1 MSSRNSAD
9 EKPAPTLTP
18 AVFAP
23 GGTLAGSVV
32 RLRAAAIPPWLEIA
46 AYASLIVAALCA
58 ATLVVLV
65 IRRPQRM
72 AVMNVVWPI
81 TALYLGPIA
90 IWWYWTLARRAS
102 PLPFW
107 KTIIVEATHCG
118 AGCVLGDI
126 VAEFT
131 VALTGFTIAGSTLYA
146 EFLGDYV
153 LAFSFGV
160 AFQYFAIAPM
170 RGLGLRAGIVA
181 AIKADGIS
189 LTAFEIGLFSWM
201 YVITLLPFHQ
211 HLNPFQP
218 TYWFLMQIGMV
229 VGYMTSYPANWFL
242 VRVGIKVPM

>member
-1 MSSRNSAD
+1 VSI
-9 EKPAPTLTP
+9 
-18 AVFAP
+18 
-23 GGTLAGSVV
+23 AGV
-32 RLRAAAIPPWLEIA
+32 RVDAIPPWLDTA
-46 AYASLIVAALCA
+46 AAVSLIASALCA
-58 ATLVVLV
+58 ATLVVLL
-65 IRRPQRM
+65 IRRPQPM

-90 IWWYWTLARRAS
+90 IWWYWSLARRMS

-131 VALTGFTIAGSTLYA
+131 IARTGFTIAGSTLYA
-146 EFLGDYV
+146 EFLGDYL
-153 LAFSFGV
+153 LAFAFGV

-170 RGLGLRAGIVA
+170 RGLALWPGIVA

-189 LTAFEIGLFSWM
+189 LTAFEIGLFSLM
-201 YVITLLPFHQ
+201 YAMTLLPFHH

-218 TYWFLMQIGMV
+218 AYWLLMQIGMV
-229 VGYMTSYPANWFL
+229 VGYATSYPANWFL
-242 VRVGIKVPM
+242 VRVGIKEPM

>member
-1 MSSRNSAD
+1 MTSS
-9 EKPAPTLTP
+9 
-18 AVFAP
+18 
-23 GGTLAGSVV
+23 GTSP
-32 RLRAAAIPPWLEIA
+32 AAAEIA
-46 AYASLIVAALCA
+46 APIAALRADAIPALLETAAAASLIISALCA

-65 IRRPQRM
+65 VRRPQAM

-90 IWWYWTLARRAS
+90 IWWYWSLARRAS
-102 PLPFW
+102 ALPFW

-126 VAEFT
+126 AAEFT
-131 VALTGFTIAGSTLYA
+131 IARTGFTIAGSTLYA
-146 EFLGDYV
+146 EFLGDYL
-153 LAFSFGV
+153 LAFAFGV

-201 YVITLLPFHQ
+201 YAMTLLPFHEL
-211 HLNPFQP
+211 LNAFQP
-218 TYWFLMQIGMV
+218 AYWLLMQIGMV
-229 VGYMTSYPANWFL
+229 VGYATSYPANWFL
-242 VRVGIKVPM
+242 VRVGIKEPM